1 MHPEVILRRCNSS
14 ISQVSDA
21 LLPKDIAEWDLLC
34 LSIMLEITNPDT
46 LWRPYLDVL
55 PYELNSYLFWSEDHK
70 KMVAGSSLQHLD
82 FDQAK
87 KNFEDTVLPFIKQC
101 DLFDVNVHD
110 FSMFRRVI
118 SLIMAYSF
126 TYVNDETVMLPFADM
141 LNAKTGY
148 NNARV
153 YFEENESSSPILT
166 MKATK
171 DILKGSE
178 IFNTYGD
185 LSNADLLR
193 KYGYVDNINPNNCV
207 EISFDTVANT
217 AKVNTMYFEARLPIL
232 LELGLIDQYDSFIIG
247 SDTNI
252 PEDLDFIIKAF
263 ISDKEEWESI
273 FDGEQSGN
281 ELRDPED
288 GNMYELSEDEE
299 ISDIDGM
306 SGISDIDGM
315 SGISDIDGMSG
326 ISDIDGMSG
335 IEFDIELE
343 YPKFGNIDMGKY
355 NNFVEKLILNK
366 INRYNTSLEQDKEN
380 LDKLIVSNRRIDELI
395 TKVLISEK
403 EILQQLLETV
413 KK

>member
-1 MHPEVILRRCNSS
+1 
-14 ISQVSDA
+14 
-21 LLPKDIAEWDLLC
+21 
-34 LSIMLEITNPDT
+34 
-46 LWRPYLDVL
+46 
-55 PYELNSYLFWSEDHK
+55 
-70 KMVAGSSLQHLD
+70 
-82 FDQAK
+82 
-87 KNFEDTVLPFIKQC
+87 
-101 DLFDVNVHD
+101 
-110 FSMFRRVI
+110 MFRRVI

-288 GNMYELSEDEE
+288 GTSDTNIPEDLDFIIKAFISDKEEWESIFDGEQSGNELRDPEDGNMYELSEDEE